1 MNVSLELY
9 RIFDAA
15 ARTRSF
21 SEAARELYISQSAVS
36 QAVRQLESA
45 AGTRLFIRSGRGT
58 ELTAE
63 GRLLSGYVSSALA
76 LIGQG
81 ENRLQELRE
90 LSEGELRIGAGDTA
104 ARWFL
109 LPAIQSFHEAYPNIV
124 LKMTNRTSTET
135 LALLRAG
142 RIDVGFVN
150 LPLEAEGI
158 TFDSCMDI
166 HDVFVA
172 GEKFGRLRGRVLSPA
187 ELASYPLIMLE
198 KRSNSRSYVDKYFL
212 SRGVAL
218 QPQLELGAHHLLL
231 DYAEIGLG
239 IACVIR
245 EFSAHALGRGGMF
258 ELEQDEP
265 VPGRAIGACWLDQL
279 GLSPA
284 ARRFVEMV
292 KDAYTPDGRKNQKY
306 VDF

>member
-36 QAVRQLESA
+36 QAIRQLENA
-45 AGTRLFIRSGRGT
+45 AGTRLFIRSGRGA

-63 GRLLSGYVSSALA
+63 GRLLSGYISSALA
-76 LIGQG
+76 LIAQG
-81 ENRLQELRE
+81 ENRVLEVRE
-90 LSEGELRIGAGDTA
+90 LSAGELRIGAGDTA

-109 LPAIQSFHEAYPNIV
+109 LPAIQRFHELYPNIV

-142 RIDVGFVN
+142 QIDVGFVN

-158 TFDSCMDI
+158 TFESCMDI

-172 GEKFGRLRGRVLSPA
+172 GDKFERLKGRIIGPA

-198 KRSNSRSYVDKYFL
+198 RRSNSRSYVDKYFM
-212 SRGVAL
+212 SRGVIL

-245 EFSAHALGRGGMF
+245 EFSGHALGRGGMF

-284 ARRFVEMV
+284 AQRFVEIV
-292 KDAYTPDGRKNQKY
+292 KSREAAG
-306 VDF
+306 VA

>member
-21 SEAARELYISQSAVS
+21 SEAARELYISQSAVR
-36 QAVRQLESA
+36 QAVRQLENA
-45 AGTRLFIRSGRGT
+45 AGTRLFVRSGKGT

-81 ENRLQELRE
+81 ENRLMEVRE
-90 LSEGELRIGAGDTA
+90 LTAGELRIGAGDTA

-109 LPAIQSFHEAYPNIV
+109 LPAIQSFHELYPNIV

-135 LALLRAG
+135 LALLRSG
-142 RIDVGFVN
+142 QIDVGFVN

-158 TFDSCMDI
+158 TFESCLDV

-172 GEKFGRLRGRVLSPA
+172 GEKFAELRGRVLTPA
-187 ELASYPLIMLE
+187 QLAAYPLIMLE
-198 KRSNSRSYVDKYFL
+198 RRSNSRSCVDSYFM
-212 SRGVAL
+212 SRGVVL

-245 EFSAHALGRGGMF
+245 EFSGHALERGGMF
-258 ELEQDEP
+258 EVELDAP
-265 VPGRAIGACWLDQL
+265 APGRVALWNLRRADITCAGRVSVLESYAC
-279 GLSPA
+279 SPP
-284 ARRFVEMV
+284 
-292 KDAYTPDGRKNQKY
+292 TNGRKG
-306 VDF
+306 